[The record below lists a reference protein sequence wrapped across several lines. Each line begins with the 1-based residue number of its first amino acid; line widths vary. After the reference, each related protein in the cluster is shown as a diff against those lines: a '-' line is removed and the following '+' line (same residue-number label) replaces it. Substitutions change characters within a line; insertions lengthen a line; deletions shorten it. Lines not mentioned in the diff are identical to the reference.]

1 MNKIALITGITGQD
15 GSYLTEFLLSM
26 GYQVHGVIRRASTF
40 NTERIDHLY
49 EDPHQPGRK
58 LFLHYGDISDTEQ
71 LSNLI
76 YNIKPAEI
84 YHLAA
89 QSHVRVS
96 FDIPEY
102 TGNVTG
108 LGTTRLLEAV
118 RRSGIK
124 TKFYQASSS
133 EMFGS
138 APPPQNENTPFQP
151 QSPYACA
158 KVYSFWMVKN
168 YRQAYKIFACNGIF
182 FNHESPRRGET
193 FVSRKITMA
202 VARILAG
209 KQTALYL
216 GNLKAKRDWG
226 FAPEYVQM
234 MWKMLQQEKPDDY
247 VIGTGESH
255 SVEEFVKEAFSY
267 VGLNWKK
274 YVQIDKR
281 YFRPLEVNNLIADS
295 SRARQKLGWSPKISF
310 SQLVKIMVDYDLL
323 KAGLKPIGE
332 GIKILEKANFSW
344 SKIS

>member
-193 FVSRKITMA
+193 FVSRKITRA
-202 VARILAG
+202 VAGILAG